1 MTKRQTR
8 PKKEVKK
15 RKKDKKDKAGPT
27 ATFPAPE
34 RLGRMSAPSIV
45 EIVEEADLAVAAQAA
60 GVRHHP
66 VTRALGQ
73 LSEIADQ
80 PPMLALGALV
90 LTGGLVSGQWRVAE
104 AGGRLLASVALATA
118 VKKAVKT
125 LVVRTRPHVLADGGP
140 YETGW
145 LGAVDGPHSSFPS
158 GHTADAVAAA
168 RAVARVYP
176 EVRLPA
182 YAAAAAVAA
191 IQIPRCAHYPSDVT
205 AGALVGAAAEALV
218 NRAWP
223 KLGESL
229 ATNAGERPVD

>member
-1 MTKRQTR
+1 
-8 PKKEVKK
+8 
-15 RKKDKKDKAGPT
+15 
-27 ATFPAPE
+27 
-34 RLGRMSAPSIV
+34 MSVHSII
-45 EIVEEADLAVAAQAA
+45 ETVEEADLAVAEQAA
-60 GVRHHP
+60 EVRHHP
-66 VTRALGQ
+66 VTQALGQ
-73 LSEIADQ
+73 LSEVADQ

-90 LTGGLVSGQWRVAE
+90 LAGGLVSGQWRVAE
-104 AGGRLLASVALATA
+104 AGGRLLASVAIATA

-125 LVVRTRPHVLADGGP
+125 LVVRTRPHVLADGGA

-182 YAAAAAVAA
+182 CAAAAAVAA

-205 AGALVGAAAEALV
+205 AGALVGVAAEALV
-218 NRAWP
+218 DQVWSR
-223 KLGESL
+223 LGKPL
-229 ATNAGERPVD
+229 ATNARGRSELLPGARPSTSSQA